1 MTITMTSKNQ
11 ITIPKKVVTRLGLKR
26 GCHFN
31 IMVDEYHIELT
42 PMELVE
48 KPYTDE
54 EYKKMEEISRRER
67 PFAKKVTKAFI
78 EKLKQGKI

>member
-11 ITIPKKVVTRLGLKR
+11 ITIPKKIVVRLGLKK
-26 GCHFN
+26 GCHFDVK
-31 IMVDEYHIELT
+31 IDESRIELI

-54 EYKKMEEISRRER
+54 EYKKLEEISSRER
-67 PFAKKVTKAFI
+67 PFAKKMAKAFL